1 MLSDKQAGASSFGE
15 TLLFLLTMK
24 YIYSLRHLL
33 EPVQFTFAL
42 PNKAFA
48 VAGKFPQLA
57 LVFVWGYNWPGADR
71 V

>member
-1 MLSDKQAGASSFGE
+1 MNPWSFFFIGYVFSQP
-15 TLLFLLTMK
+15 LFLLTMK

-48 VAGKFPQLA
+48 VADKFPQLA